1 MTITFL
7 GTGTSQ
13 GIPVIAC
20 DCTVCSSL
28 DFRDNRTRTSI
39 HVEYQGQSIVVDT
52 GPDFRF
58 QMLRERIKKL
68 DAVLFTHQHRD
79 HTAGL
84 DEVRS
89 FNFKQKSDVPVFAS
103 DDVIKQLKKDFG
115 YIFAGANYP
124 GLPRIVTNSIT
135 NNTFKIGAQ
144 EIEPIQV
151 LHLKLPVFGFRF
163 GDFTYIT
170 DANHIPEKE
179 KIKIMG
185 SKTLVLNALQLNT
198 HPSHFNLEEALQL
211 VEELQPQTTY
221 LTHISHNLGLHKK
234 VETDL
239 PSNVHLAYDGLKLI
253 S

>member
-103 DDVIKQLKKDFG
+103 EDVIKQLKKDFG

-135 NNTFKIGAQ
+135 NNTFKIGTQ
-144 EIEPIQV
+144 EIKPIQV